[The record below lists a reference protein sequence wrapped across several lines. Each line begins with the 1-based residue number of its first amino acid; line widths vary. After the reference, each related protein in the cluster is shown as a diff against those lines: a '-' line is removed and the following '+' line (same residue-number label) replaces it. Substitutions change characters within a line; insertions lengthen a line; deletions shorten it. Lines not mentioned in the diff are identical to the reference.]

1 MNWIY
6 RLLIVLVSGTVFN
19 VWLLRFSQA
28 TPYRGADAAN
38 LQSRVFGLWQQ
49 MRLYFY
55 LIGGV
60 KLLAALALLLGLK
73 FKQTVRPAA
82 TTIAVLMLG
91 AIAMH
96 FKVADPWW
104 KVYLP
109 SSCWPWAWV
118 SLGCKAKP
126 KFYVSI
132 ASISSA
138 IAFLDVFLWHEK

>member
-38 LQSRVFGLWQQ
+38 LQAEFLAYGLNETV
-49 MRLYFY
+49 FY

-73 FKQTVRPAA
+73 FKKIVRPAA

-96 FKVADPWW
+96 FKVADPLM
-104 KVYLP
+104 KSVPAIVMLTM
-109 SSCWPWAWV
+109 
-118 SLGCKAKP
+118 SLGILGLQSKA
-126 KFYVSI
+126 
-132 ASISSA
+132 
-138 IAFLDVFLWHEK
+138 